1 MCFNKSHLRLLT
13 ILLLL
18 PGCHEDT
25 RQAGDS
31 EAALTTG
38 PVYVTPDDD
47 LQKALDQAA
56 GLSKNRTLILR
67 PGRYQ
72 SASPK
77 FCLLAVTARHNGVVI
92 AGEKGVVLSGRN
104 ALDAEV
110 ATVAHVIYC
119 GDGVDN
125 TTVIKD
131 LRIEGGMGV
140 STNVSVPVE
149 NFGERARVLKQGLF
163 FLMDGGAVKVFGK
176 SSPVF
181 ERIEFVG
188 NETTLCGG
196 AVSIE
201 HQGVCDSPVLFRHCE
216 FRNNRCP
223 ATGSAIDVLQGSTA
237 EIENC
242 LFVGNIANYGM
253 DEVKRQYQLSY
264 KPVHGS
270 GALTVFP
277 TSTAKVIRC
286 TFANN
291 WNGVDDAGQN
301 SQYERC
307 IFCNNDAGDGSRPGQ
322 PYEIDIVDADGV
334 RGCVFHSNHP
344 DLLGTVNQNKNVMNA
359 ADPEFDEVFVPHNSE
374 YENAGYRP

>member
-176 SSPVF
+176 SSPCCF
-181 ERIEFVG
+181 
-188 NETTLCGG
+188 
-196 AVSIE
+196 
-201 HQGVCDSPVLFRHCE
+201 
-216 FRNNRCP
+216 
-223 ATGSAIDVLQGSTA
+223 
-237 EIENC
+237 
-242 LFVGNIANYGM
+242 
-253 DEVKRQYQLSY
+253 
-264 KPVHGS
+264 
-270 GALTVFP
+270 
-277 TSTAKVIRC
+277 
-286 TFANN
+286 
-291 WNGVDDAGQN
+291 
-301 SQYERC
+301 
-307 IFCNNDAGDGSRPGQ
+307 
-322 PYEIDIVDADGV
+322 DIVNFVTTDV
-334 RGCVFHSNHP
+334 RPQDPRSMYCRAAPLKSKTACSWATLPTMEWMKSNDSTNCHTNQS
-344 DLLGTVNQNKNVMNA
+344 TVQ
-359 ADPEFDEVFVPHNSE
+359 EH
-374 YENAGYRP
+374 